1 MKDITLSTSG
11 SASGVSAYGI
21 IGPAI
26 DLKIG
31 EDFSDITDTDEIE
44 SVDVSL
50 VAGVGVE
57 ISRFIIE
64 GRGTWGLRNIAKE
77 GEGLDVKTR
86 TFAILVG
93 LRFN

>member
-1 MKDITLSTSG
+1 M
-11 SASGVSAYGI
+11 
-21 IGPAI
+21 
-26 DLKIG
+26 
-31 EDFSDITDTDEIE
+31 
-44 SVDVSL
+44 SL